1 MKSCGLSSNEQNT
14 WKISLNEH
22 GTTQFESQENA
33 NIFKKFH
40 YDLNTDLKKSLSIA
54 PIEFC
59 RSNTKGY
66 CADTNNDNK
75 KNEFHLSEV
84 AVKKL
89 SSLKKKKT

>member
-1 MKSCGLSSNEQNT
+1 M
-14 WKISLNEH
+14 
-22 GTTQFESQENA
+22 
-33 NIFKKFH
+33 
-40 YDLNTDLKKSLSIA
+40 KSLSIA